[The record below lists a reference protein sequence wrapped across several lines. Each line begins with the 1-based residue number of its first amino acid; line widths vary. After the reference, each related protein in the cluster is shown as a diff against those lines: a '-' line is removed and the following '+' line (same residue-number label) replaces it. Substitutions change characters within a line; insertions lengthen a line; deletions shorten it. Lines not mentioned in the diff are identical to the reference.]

1 MPSSLRVCNTL
12 VSGKLLEHGRE
23 VRKPVEM
30 LHWHVAM
37 GCVNQHHFQKVM
49 LARVRDMG
57 LAQTLVRVVHRVM
70 CVGHVR
76 VRCLC
81 KDVADIALLH
91 RLWCESNSLVRT
103 EPLLLV
109 NPDVLDAAKFVGAGT
124 AFVGCMPFLEALL
137 SAFPSLLEL
146 LPAVTSALQSEVLD
160 VRGDRRHE
168 PVGAVEVKVLYTHES
183 LNCQVPPAEVCLPG
197 LFAASLFW
205 GGVSSARNMEWLR
218 WRGVTHVLN
227 CMGSIDPSTGNTEH
241 NYALALAARSS
252 HIEYIDWCIKRAAS
266 RNKYLS
272 VFS

>member
-49 LARVRDMG
+49 LALVRDMG
-57 LAQTLVRVVHRVM
+57 LAQTLVRLVHPVM

-103 EPLLLV
+103 ESLLLV

-124 AFVGCMPFLEALL
+124 AFAGCMPFLEALL

-168 PVGAVEVKVLYTHES
+168 PVGAVEVKVLYTRES
-183 LNCQVPPAEVCLPG
+183 PNCQVLPAEVCLPG

-205 GGVSSARNMEWLR
+205 GGLRSALNMEWLR
-218 WRGVTHVLN
+218 WRRVTHVLN
-227 CMGSIDPSTGNTEH
+227 WIGPVDPSTGDADPS
-241 NYALALAARSS
+241 YVLAVASPS
-252 HIEYIDWCIKRAAS
+252 DDIQYVDW
-266 RNKYLS
+266 
-272 VFS
+272 

>member
-1 MPSSLRVCNTL
+1 MASSRRVCNTL

-23 VRKPVEM
+23 VRKSVEM

-91 RLWCESNSLVRT
+91 RLWCESNSPVRT
-103 EPLLLV
+103 EPLPLV

-124 AFVGCMPFLEALL
+124 AFAGCMPFLEALL

-146 LPAVTSALQSEVLD
+146 LPAVTSALQSEAVD
-160 VRGDRRHE
+160 SRGECLHE
-168 PVGAVEVKVLYTHES
+168 PVGAVEPKVAYAHES
-183 LNCQVPPAEVCLPG
+183 FNCQVPSAEVRLPG
-197 LFAASLFW
+197 LFAAF
-205 GGVSSARNMEWLR
+205 V
-218 WRGVTHVLN
+218 VL
-227 CMGSIDPSTGNTEH
+227 G
-241 NYALALAARSS
+241 
-252 HIEYIDWCIKRAAS
+252 WCES
-266 RNKYLS
+266 CS
-272 VFS
+272 